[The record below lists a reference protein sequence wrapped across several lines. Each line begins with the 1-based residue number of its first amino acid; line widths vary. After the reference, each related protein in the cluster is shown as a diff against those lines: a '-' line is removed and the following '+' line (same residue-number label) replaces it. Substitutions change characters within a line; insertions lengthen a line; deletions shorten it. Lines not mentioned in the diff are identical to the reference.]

1 MGPSAK
7 RRATDRWWQWACR
20 SGLYPEGIWS
30 QTSWTGHH
38 ASGGWWDSNAS
49 GAWEEHSNASGAW
62 EQHPTTNASGVWE
75 QHPTTNAPGSSWQR
89 RGKRAVR
96 TDSDTS
102 GSWEEA
108 TPRRVKWVKR
118 KKANP
123 ATLEWVQRKVDV
135 SDATKRRLADF
146 FDQAEC
152 PP

>member
-1 MGPSAK
+1 MCVCSSVGRLA
-7 RRATDRWWQWACR
+7 R
-20 SGLYPEGIWS
+20 GLQEGL
-30 QTSWTGHH
+30 QRLRHY
-38 ASGGWWDSNAS
+38 AS
-49 GAWEEHSNASGAW
+49 GAWKKHT
-62 EQHPTTNASGVWE
+62 TTNASGDWW
-75 QHPTTNAPGSSWQR
+75 HW

-96 TDSDTS
+96 TNSNTS